1 MDTKELFIAV
11 RNANFNNETTSIEFK
26 DNLIR
31 LLEKIESH
39 VFKPEAAGK
48 KFSSERWLRN
58 GVAVY
63 DSRDRLKHIY
73 IDEEN
78 TVATDGKHLCVYK
91 GQLNGLEKNSYYSP
105 RTMEKQDFEKIG
117 AYPNYR
123 QVIPERYEFSFE
135 AEIKSYK
142 GAKSNN
148 VKFEDNGDILNVELN
163 EVIGSHNKPITSIP
177 LMFNLEQFGISTDKQ
192 TGKVTIRMKDEPS
205 EKFGTACKLE
215 GFGDNNCYSILQS
228 IYFK

>member
-11 RNANFNNETTSIEFK
+11 RNANFNNETASTEFK

-39 VFKPEAAGK
+39 VFKPEAGR
-48 KFSSERWLRN
+48 KFNAERWLRN
-58 GVAVY
+58 GVAVH
-63 DSRDRLKHIY
+63 DSRHRLKHIY
-73 IDEEN
+73 TDEEN

-91 GQLNGLEKNSYYSP
+91 GQLNGLKKNSYYLP

-117 AYPNYR
+117 PYPNYR
-123 QVIPERYEFSFE
+123 QVIPEKYEFSFE

-148 VKFEDNGDILNVELN
+148 IKFEDNGDIVNVELN
-163 EVIGSHNKPITSIP
+163 EVIGTHNKPATNIP

-192 TGKVTIRMKDEPS
+192 TGPLTISVANPPR
-205 EKFGTACKLE
+205 E
-215 GFGDNNCYSILQS
+215 GFGSACCKLVGFGDSNCYSVLQS
-228 IYFK
+228 MNIK

>member
-11 RNANFNNETTSIEFK
+11 RNANFNNETTTTEFK
-26 DNLIR
+26 DNLIH
-31 LLEKIESH
+31 LLEKLESH
-39 VFKPEAAGK
+39 VFKPEASGR
-48 KFSSERWLRN
+48 KFNAERWLRN
-58 GVAVY
+58 SVAVY

-78 TVATDGKHLCVYK
+78 TVATDGKHLCIYK
-91 GQLNGLEKNSYYSP
+91 GQLNRLENGYYLP
-105 RTMEKQDFEKIG
+105 RTMEKQDFEKMG
-117 AYPNYR
+117 PYPNYR
-123 QVIPERYEFSFE
+123 QIIPERYAFSFE

-148 VKFEDNGDILNVELN
+148 IKFEGNGDIVNVELK
-163 EVIGSHNKPITSIP
+163 EVIGTHNKPATSIP

-205 EKFGTACKLE
+205 EKFGTTCKLE
-215 GFGDNNCYSILQS
+215 GFGDNNCYSVLQS